1 MSEILIENFEISK
14 LNMLFVLTGIL
25 ISILSSLSFR
35 DYGYSQKK
43 WFYLSM
49 LIYTI
54 GFSMLILTTNWIIF
68 IIGWELVTVTTFVM
82 LLWGG
87 NKIARIYLII
97 QFIGSNFLLFVV
109 LLIMNAGYVNI
120 GPISEFYLQFL
131 LIIGVGVKSAIFIL
145 HFWLPIVHSR
155 APSPVSA
162 LLSGWVVKLGFI
174 ILLKTVV
181 SGNYI
186 LFYTGIIM
194 VIYAGI
200 QAILS
205 TDYKVLLA
213 YSTISQLG
221 FIALGIGSGNT
232 YAYWGSVLHI
242 IVHGLAK
249 TSLFL
254 GSGYWIK
261 RVKSRTI
268 YKFKRGWYIDHINSI
283 LTVIGLSVLA
293 GVPLIAGY
301 NSKTLIKYAA
311 GGNQILK
318 YIFHGLSILTYIY
331 VFRFLKWGIFNFDKG
346 EMSKEKE
353 KFDYNFNK
361 IFVIGLPLLI
371 ILVIGFIS
379 NSLLGIDY
387 KDFHLVNGFIKNII
401 YVIISLGILKL
412 NDWIY
417 LEEKTVPSMDNLLIK
432 LKNWYRLMMRKP
444 KIKTLEVDMEN
455 QIYNILIKI
464 SEIINRF
471 LPKKIQNQ
479 LLLIPIAL
487 LLLLLFI

>member
-1 MSEILIENFEISK
+1 MFEIFIENFEISK

-25 ISILSSLSFR
+25 ISILSSLSFQ
-35 DYGYSQKK
+35 DYGYNKK
-43 WFYLSM
+43 RWFYISM
-49 LIYTI
+49 LVYTI

-68 IIGWELVTVTTFVM
+68 MIGWELVTVTTFVM

-97 QFIGSNFLLFVV
+97 QFIGSNFLLFVI
-109 LLIMNAGYVNI
+109 LLIMNAGYANI
-120 GPISEFYLQFL
+120 APISEFYLQVL
-131 LIIGVGVKSAIFIL
+131 LIIGIGVKSALFIL

-181 SGNYI
+181 SGNDL
-186 LFYTGIIM
+186 LFYTGIVM

-200 QAILS
+200 KAILS

-221 FIALGIGSGNT
+221 FIALGIGSGNI

-261 RVKSRTI
+261 KIKSRNI
-268 YKFKRGWYIDHINSI
+268 YNFNVGWNKDRINSI
-283 LTVIGLSVLA
+283 LTIIGLAVLS

-311 GGNQILK
+311 GKSQFLK
-318 YIFHGLSILTYIY
+318 YVFHGLSILTYIY
-331 VFRFLKWGIFNFDKG
+331 VFRFLKWAIFNFDK
-346 EMSKEKE
+346 EEISEENK
-353 KFDYNFNK
+353 KFNYNFNK
-361 IFVIGLPLLI
+361 IFVVGLPLMI
-371 ILVIGFIS
+371 ILVIGFMS
-379 NSLLGIDY
+379 NSLIGIDY
-387 KDFHLVNGFIKNII
+387 KDFHLVDGFIKNII
-401 YVIISLGILKL
+401 YVIISLSILKL
-412 NDWIY
+412 NNWIY
-417 LEEKTVPSMDNLLIK
+417 LKEKPVPSMDHFLIK
-432 LKNWYRLMMRKP
+432 LKNWKRIITNKP

-455 QIYNILIKI
+455 QIYNLLIRF
-464 SEIINRF
+464 SEIINDF

-479 LLLIPIAL
+479 LLLIPIVL